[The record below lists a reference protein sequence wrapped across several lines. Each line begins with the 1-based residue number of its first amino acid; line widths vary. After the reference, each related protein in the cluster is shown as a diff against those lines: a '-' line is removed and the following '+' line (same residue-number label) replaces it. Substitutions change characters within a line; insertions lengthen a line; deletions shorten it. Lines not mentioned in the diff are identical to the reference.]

1 MPKVG
6 HGRKSEIVRERALD
20 SLLSGATIAA
30 AAEACGVNE
39 KTVDSWL
46 REPEFR
52 SELLARSRA
61 ISDGAMAALIAAN
74 TAATSKM
81 IELLESPDHRV
92 ALRAAETI
100 LTMAGKWIASDTEER
115 LKRLEEILDEQLNQ
129 KS

>member
-1 MPKVG
+1 MSK
-6 HGRKSEIVRERALD
+6 GRKSEVTRERALD

-30 AAEACGVNE
+30 AADACGVNE

-61 ISDGAMAALIAAN
+61 ISDGAMTTLIAAN
-74 TAATSKM
+74 TIAAGKM

-92 ALRAAETI
+92 ALKAAETI
-100 LTMAGKWIASDTEER
+100 LNMGAKWIASDTEER
-115 LKRLEEILDEQLNQ
+115 LKRLEEILNEQLNQ
-129 KS
+129 RS